1 MRIERR
7 EAESAEV
14 VVVVVRKS
22 WSEVVVVVRNWVRI
36 SVVGVGSWM
45 IWCDFIKY
53 VFLVGYFNLA
63 LIIILNIAST
73 DVVKATSL
81 QELIFGR

>member
-1 MRIERR
+1 
-7 EAESAEV
+7 
-14 VVVVVRKS
+14 
-22 WSEVVVVVRNWVRI
+22 
-36 SVVGVGSWM
+36 M

-73 DVVKATSL
+73 DVARATSFE
-81 QELIFGR
+81 ELIFGRLECKMDGLIRFDLDSPLMEFD